1 MQNRDYPVITTDRL
15 ILRKFNTED
24 AKDVQRM
31 AGREAVASNTLAMP
45 FPYLDGMAEAWI
57 DTHDKEFE
65 EGKSVIFAITLKD
78 SGQLIGAIGLSMQLQ
93 YKLAELGYWIGEE
106 FWNQGYCSEAAKA
119 VLGYALNSLHLH
131 KVTANHFA
139 GNPAS
144 GRVMEKAGM
153 HYEATLKSHIL
164 HWGKYKD
171 LVCYAI
177 FGHGD

>member
-57 DTHDKEFE
+57 ATHDKEFE
-65 EGKSVIFAITLKD
+65 EGKSAIFAITLKN
-78 SGQLIGAIGLSMQLQ
+78 SGQLIGAIGLSMQQQ

-106 FWNQGYCSEAAKA
+106 YWNQGFCTEAAKA
-119 VLGYALNSLHLH
+119 VLNYAFDSLHLH

>member
-1 MQNRDYPVITTDRL
+1 MQKKAYPEITTVRL
-15 ILRKFNTED
+15 LLRKFSAED

-31 AGREAVASNTLAMP
+31 AGSEAVASNTLAMP

-57 DTHDKEFE
+57 ATHEKEFE
-65 EGKSVIFAITLKD
+65 EGKSAVFAITLKE
-78 SGQLIGAIGLSMQLQ
+78 SGQLIGAIGLSMQLH
-93 YKLAELGYWIGEE
+93 YKLAELGYWVGED
-106 FWNQGYCSEAAKA
+106 FWNRGYCTEAVKA
-119 VLGYALNSLHLH
+119 VLDFAFNTLHLH

-171 LVCYAI
+171 LVCYAV
-177 FGHGD
+177 FGNME